1 MFGPWLVA
9 WKMKRVGMLGKVAV
23 SQVNSNILNR
33 SGLRSTA
40 TAGIK
45 ICSTATGL
53 GTVQQQ
59 SQVKAKVNSNS
70 NIEAKVNNNGQVKGM
85 STATVRLKLC
95 RTVFL
100 NQSSTKQ

>member
-23 SQVNSNILNR
+23 SQVNSNNLNR
-33 SGLRSTA
+33 SGPRSTA

-70 NIEAKVNNNGQVKGM
+70 QIDAKVNSNGQVKGTYVNSNSQVKTM
-85 STATVRLKLC
+85 SNSLLKSK
-95 RTVFL
+95 L
-100 NQSSTKQ
+100 N